1 MHDNGEARKCQH
13 VACLINMYKKQLK
26 RYNYAMLEKVEKL
39 ASFVDGSSKT
49 VVFTGAGISTES
61 GIPDFRS
68 PGGVWSRYKP
78 VYYDEF
84 MSSHDAR
91 KRYWAM
97 KKEFF
102 AGMKAAVPN
111 AAHKAVAGLY
121 EMGRLSGLITQN
133 IDGLHQDAGVPEEFC
148 IELHGTNR
156 SVECQ
161 TCGARQ
167 PAEGVQARLEA
178 GEEVPQC
185 ECGGWL
191 KPATISF
198 GQQLKQD
205 DLSRAFAL
213 SSDCDLFIVIGSS
226 LVVYPAASMPD
237 AAVRSGAKLV
247 IINRDETPFDSVA
260 AIVVHE
266 TAGEFL
272 PAVVEKLRT
281 NERRTT

>member
-1 MHDNGEARKCQH
+1 MKLLAERLADLIS
-13 VACLINMYKKQLK
+13 VAQ
-26 RYNYAMLEKVEKL
+26 
-39 ASFVDGSSKT
+39 KT

-68 PGGVWSRYKP
+68 PGGVWSKYQP

-91 KRYWAM
+91 KRYWVM
-97 KKEFF
+97 KKEFYS
-102 AGMKAAVPN
+102 GMKEAKPN
-111 AAHKAVAGLY
+111 AAHSAVAQLY
-121 EMGRLSGLITQN
+121 EMKKLHGLITQN
-133 IDGLHQDAGVPEEFC
+133 IDGLHQDAGVPDKFC

-161 TCGARQ
+161 TCKKRFLSD
-167 PAEGVQARLEA
+167 EVHKRLED

-198 GQQLKQD
+198 GQQLRQE
-205 DLSRAFAL
+205 DLNKAFKI
-213 SSDCDLFIVIGSS
+213 SSESDLFIVIGSS
-226 LVVYPAASMPD
+226 LVVYPAASMPES
-237 AAVRSGAKLV
+237 AVRSGAKLA
-247 IINRDETPFDSVA
+247 IINRDETPFDSMA
-260 AIVVHE
+260 EIVIHE

-272 PAVVEKLRT
+272 PMMIENLCSI
-281 NERRTT
+281 

>member
-1 MHDNGEARKCQH
+1 MSE
-13 VACLINMYKKQLK
+13 L
-26 RYNYAMLEKVEKL
+26 VEKL
-39 ASFVDGSSKT
+39 ASLIAAARKT

-102 AGMKAAVPN
+102 TGMKAARPN
-111 AAHKAVAGLY
+111 AAHKAVADLY
-121 EMGRLSGLITQN
+121 QMGRLHGLITQN
-133 IDGLHQDAGVPEEFC
+133 IDGLHQDAGAPDDFC

-161 TCGARQ
+161 TCGARL
-167 PAEGVQARLEA
+167 PAEDVQERLEA
-178 GEEVPQC
+178 GEEVPAC
-185 ECGGWL
+185 RCGGWL

-198 GQQLKQD
+198 GQQLRQE

-213 SSDCDLFIVIGSS
+213 SSECDLFIVIGSS

-237 AAVRSGAKLV
+237 SAVRSGAKLA

-260 AIVVHE
+260 ELVARE

-272 PAVVEKLRT
+272 PGVIEKLKT
-281 NERRTT
+281 MERRMI